1 VFNKNKKQTR
11 CTYTL
16 CVTAWRL

>member
-16 CVTAWRL
+16 CVTA